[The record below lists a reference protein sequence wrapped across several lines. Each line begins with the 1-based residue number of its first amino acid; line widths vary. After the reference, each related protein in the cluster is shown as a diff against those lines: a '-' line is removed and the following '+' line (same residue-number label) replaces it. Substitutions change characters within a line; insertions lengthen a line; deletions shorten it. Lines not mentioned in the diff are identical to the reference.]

1 MIFFDL
7 FRKTKVKKVP
17 RWSDLT
23 SKQRAVITK
32 KILRVSNDRYNWNIT
47 IKLFSIKTNKISST
61 NNRSKSSI

>member
-32 KILRVSNDRYNWNIT
+32 KILNMAGP
-47 IKLFSIKTNKISST
+47 
-61 NNRSKSSI
+61 